1 MNIDIISGFYSLLFQ
16 LKIKVSN
23 PNAFALSK
31 QFLQENRL
39 KIVSA
44 RLTTPNKQIK
54 KGLLLLLSEI
64 TVFLIFKLE
73 EYSKKWMKYN
83 AAKTNKNEWNLIKF
97 HQITQRSYFITR
109 WEKKINNIYLV
120 ISSNNL
126 VCLLGKKDLIFVLY
140 LIEFNLT
147 Q

>member
-16 LKIKVSN
+16 LKMKVIN

-31 QFLQENRL
+31 QVLQENRL

-73 EYSKKWMKYN
+73 EYSKK
-83 AAKTNKNEWNLIKF
+83 
-97 HQITQRSYFITR
+97 
-109 WEKKINNIYLV
+109 
-120 ISSNNL
+120 
-126 VCLLGKKDLIFVLY
+126 
-140 LIEFNLT
+140 
-147 Q
+147 